1 MPSPL
6 AAHFLLDP
14 AVTFL
19 NHGSYGAC
27 PRPVFEAYQAW
38 QRALERQ
45 PVAFLDPARG
55 WSDRLAHVRHVLGAF
70 VGADP
75 MHLVA
80 VPNATVA
87 LNIAIQ
93 SLDLGEGD
101 EIVLTD
107 HEYSALEKT
116 WTHVARRTGARLVVA
131 RVPLPLASAEAFTQA
146 MVGAFTARTRVVFM
160 SHITSATALLFPI
173 APVIAAARARG
184 IVSVIDGAHAPG
196 QIPLA
201 LDALGADIYAGNA
214 HKWLMAPKGSAFLY
228 VRPEWQHRIAPRVI
242 SHGWSPGDDQP
253 GARGPFGGS
262 AFIDSLQM
270 QGTQDPAALLAVPD
284 AIAFRRDH
292 GWDAVAVEAAALA
305 RRTEARVAALTGLPA
320 LAAPDFRAP
329 QMAAMPLPPCDPAA
343 VKVRLYGEYGIE
355 IPVYAWTGRP
365 IARVSAQ
372 GYNDDAD
379 MDRLVDALREVLAL

>member
-27 PRPVFEAYQAW
+27 PRPVFAAYQAW
-38 QRALERQ
+38 QRELERQ

-55 WSDRLAHVRHVLGAF
+55 WSDRLAHVREALGAF

-75 MHLVA
+75 GHLVA

-93 SLDLGEGD
+93 SLDLAEGD

-131 RVPLPLASAEAFTQA
+131 RVPLPLDSADAFADAMVSAFTD
-146 MVGAFTARTRVVFM
+146 RTKVVFM
-160 SHITSATALLFPI
+160 SHITSATALLLPI
-173 APVIAAARARG
+173 GPVIVEARRRG
-184 IVSVIDGAHAPG
+184 IVSVVDGAHAPG
-196 QIPLA
+196 QVPLS
-201 LDALGADIYAGNA
+201 LDLLGADIYAGNA

-253 GARGPFGGS
+253 GARGPFGAS

-270 QGTQDPAALLAVPD
+270 QGTQDPAALLAIPD
-284 AIAFRRDH
+284 AIAFRAAHD
-292 GWDAVAVEAAALA
+292 WDAVSANAAALA
-305 RRTEARVAALTGLPA
+305 RRTGARVAALTGLPA
-320 LAAPDFRAP
+320 LSAPEFSAP

-343 VKVRLYGEYGIE
+343 VKFRLYDDYGIE
-355 IPVYAWTGRP
+355 IPVYAWSGRP

-372 GYNDDAD
+372 GYNDQAD
-379 MDRLVDALREVLAL
+379 MDRLVRALTEILAL